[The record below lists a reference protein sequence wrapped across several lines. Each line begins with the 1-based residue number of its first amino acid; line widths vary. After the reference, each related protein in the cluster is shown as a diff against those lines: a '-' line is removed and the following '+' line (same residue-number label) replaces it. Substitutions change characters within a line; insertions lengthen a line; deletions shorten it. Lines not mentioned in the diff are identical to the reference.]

1 MVEKQA
7 TEHIG
12 RYRILRMLG
21 RGGMGAVYKALV
33 PVIDKVVAVKVLQP
47 FETLEALLGHARL
60 REIFTFE
67 AVTMAGLHHPAL
79 VDVWDF
85 DEDSRGRPFFV
96 MEYYCNNL
104 GRMIGED
111 FQLLKKSRPLRPDK
125 VLAYGRQLLQG
136 LAYLHDND
144 IVHRD
149 IKPFNI
155 MITNDDRVRICD
167 FGMALVRDVSFS
179 PPGSMQIGS
188 PFYTAPEQQREAGKV
203 DGRAD
208 LYSAAVLLYRLLS
221 GELPSMRSFSLS
233 RVNPLYDA
241 AWDEFFSKALCL
253 LPACRFQTA
262 GEMLAALNLLHV
274 NPRGVSGRQPEAP
287 AADRNGA
294 LEPLRSAPVNVCGEK
309 ARLLFGLNE
318 QQRPSV
324 AGRKKFIDEPDGVLR
339 DPATGL
345 VWHKEGSAYRL
356 CWQDAL
362 AYVDGLNARCHAGRA
377 SWRLPTVNE
386 LFSLRCDEP
395 RACRFESHRTGLW
408 FWSCDRHGARD
419 AWYVNLDMEYADWQD
434 VSCRNFVRA
443 VCG

>member
-12 RYRILRMLG
+12 RYQILRKLG
-21 RGGMGAVYKALV
+21 RGGMGFVYKALV

-47 FETLEALLGHARL
+47 FEAMEALLGYERL
-60 REIFTFE
+60 KEIFTFE

-79 VDVWDF
+79 VDVWDY
-85 DEDSRGRPFFV
+85 DEDSRGRPFYV
-96 MEYYCNNL
+96 MEYFCNNL

-111 FQLLKKSRPLRPDK
+111 FQLLKKSRPVRADK
-125 VLAYGRQLLQG
+125 VLAYGQQLLQG

-155 MITNDDRVRICD
+155 LITDDDRVRICD
-167 FGMALVRDVSFS
+167 FGMALVRNVSFS
-179 PPGSMQIGS
+179 PSGSMQIGS
-188 PFYTAPEQQREAGKV
+188 PFYAAPEQNRDPDKV

-208 LYSAAVLLYRLLS
+208 LYSAGVLLYRLLT

-241 AWDEFFSKALCL
+241 AWDEFFARALSL
-253 LPACRFQTA
+253 LPDGRFQTA
-262 GEMLAALNLLHV
+262 REMLAALNRLHV
-274 NPRGVSGRQPEAP
+274 NLQGMCVLQTEAP
-287 AADRNGA
+287 SADREGA
-294 LEPLRSAPVNVCGEK
+294 PLPLRSAPENVCGEK

-318 QQRPSV
+318 QFRPQIN
-324 AGRKKFIDEPDGVLR
+324 GRKKFVDEPGGVSR

-345 VWHKEGSAYRL
+345 IWQKGGSEYRL
-356 CWQDAL
+356 CWQDAQG
-362 AYVDGLNARCHAGRA
+362 YIDGLNARRYAGREN
-377 SWRLPTVNE
+377 WRLPTVNE
-386 LFSLRCDEP
+386 LFSLLCDEL
-395 RACRFESHRTGLW
+395 RACRSDVNGAGLW

-419 AWYVNLDMEYADWQD
+419 AWYVNLDMEFADWQD

-443 VCG
+443 VCD